1 MNLLELK
8 SENQIKLFNYD
19 KYFLNLVH
27 LYNNKKLPNKIIF
40 SGKKGIGKAT
50 FAYHLINYIFST
62 NEDFNYD
69 IEKFQINLNNKSYN
83 LLLNQS
89 HPNFHLIDLL
99 EDKKNIEI
107 SQIREVYK
115 FVNKSSFNNRE
126 KIVLINNAEKL
137 NLNSSNALLKIVE
150 EPNDKVFFIIIYD
163 SSKKILDTL
172 RSRCLKFNFHQSYD
186 QCIDTAN
193 KIIKGNI
200 FDSISE
206 NLVNYYNSAG
216 DLINLLKISDS
227 LKIDISKINLKDFLI
242 TLIDKKYYLKNQY
255 VKNYIFSY
263 IDFYFLNL
271 INFSNQKKKVSF
283 FYENFAKK
291 VYYLKKFNLDEESF
305 FIELKTKVLN
315 E

>member
-62 NEDFNYD
+62 KQDFNYD

-83 LLLNQS
+83 LLLNKS

-107 SQIREVYK
+107 SQIRDVYK

-172 RSRCLKFNFHQSYD
+172 KSRCLKFNFHLSYD
-186 QCIDTAN
+186 MCIDTAN
-193 KIIKGNI
+193 KIVEGNI
-200 FDSISE
+200 FDSINK
-206 NLVNYYNSAG
+206 NLVNYYSSAG

-227 LKIDISKINLKDFLI
+227 LKIDIS
-242 TLIDKKYYLKNQY
+242 
-255 VKNYIFSY
+255 
-263 IDFYFLNL
+263 
-271 INFSNQKKKVSF
+271 
-283 FYENFAKK
+283 
-291 VYYLKKFNLDEESF
+291 
-305 FIELKTKVLN
+305 
-315 E
+315 